1 MDHYNKNEWSWSMRM
16 FGIGFINNAG
26 IGVMMIYTSNLSADF
41 NRNLQYAMF
50 VVFV

>member
-1 MDHYNKNEWSWSMRM
+1 MRM